1 MKKVFA
7 LLAFLLAGCAT
18 GPSSLTPQPEPQS
31 LQLADIE
38 ARLIR
43 LERIL
48 SNDSLIQLANQIN
61 QLQQEIQSLR
71 GEVETQ
77 QFQLSGGVDRQR
89 QLYLDLDNRLQE
101 LEQFRRETEIQAP
114 VVAITPNTIAMNEPP
129 NVAPASIPSDQESYN
144 QAYALLQSGSYAQA
158 ASSFAL
164 FLVDY
169 PNSELSDNAQYWLA
183 ETYYARRQYE
193 DALANFEVMLND
205 FPGSLKTPDA
215 LLKIGFSHHGLGN
228 NAQAIDALSVVV
240 SEYPDTTAA
249 RLAQQRMDR
258 ITQE

>member
-1 MKKVFA
+1 VKKVFA

-48 SNDSLIQLANQIN
+48 SNDSLIQLTNQIN

-101 LEQFRRETEIQAP
+101 LEQFRREAEIQAP
-114 VVAITPNTIAMNEPP
+114 VVAITPSTIAMNEPP
-129 NVAPASIPSDQESYN
+129 NVALHRYPRTKSPITRHMHYCSQGRMPRLRV
-144 QAYALLQSGSYAQA
+144 ALRFFLLIILTPIYQIMHSTGWLKLIMREGS
-158 ASSFAL
+158 
-164 FLVDY
+164 
-169 PNSELSDNAQYWLA
+169 
-183 ETYYARRQYE
+183 T
-193 DALANFEVMLND
+193 
-205 FPGSLKTPDA
+205 
-215 LLKIGFSHHGLGN
+215 
-228 NAQAIDALSVVV
+228 
-240 SEYPDTTAA
+240 
-249 RLAQQRMDR
+249 RMR
-258 ITQE
+258 WQTLRSC